1 MEYIGNRPPG
11 NTGGYD
17 PYDTGGYWWNYNN
30 PYGAYD
36 PYGYNTPV
44 TSWQDQIAQSGGTAP
59 TTPNEG
65 QTTETPGG
73 TGPAGFD
80 PGTGNPTYTTEVI
93 GDTDPLQYLGYTPNY
108 DVNQY
113 LSSLPG
119 GSGFYPSGGGSGG
132 GGNPTFTTDVTGFTD
147 PSYPFPGEYKVED
160 YDPNPPP
167 YKFETTTWDT
177 TDPDDPIK
185 RGDYKTYW
193 DLPQTKGDY
202 KTYWDFPQTGGG
214 YEIGDT
220 FQPAK
225 PNPPVVIGD
234 SWPKTPP
241 DIHGPVLTTPDRTKP
256 TQPPP
261 PQTQTGGKQQQQQPG
276 VGKLLAALP
285 MLAAFQGGTTTTPA
299 PYAHL
304 GPHTPVAPVF
314 KPQARGNPIPSIGQ
328 LLAGVR

>member
-65 QTTETPGG
+65 QTVETPGG
-73 TGPAGFD
+73 TDPGSFA
-80 PGTGNPTYTTEVI
+80 PGTGDPTFTTEVI
-93 GDTDPLQYLGYTPNY
+93 GNPPPPLDYTGSQIDPYLAE
-108 DVNQY
+108 Y
-113 LSSLPG
+113 LSSLPQVG
-119 GSGFYPSGGGSGG
+119 GTGTGGGV
-132 GGNPTFTTDVTGFTD
+132 NFNVTGTDFMD
-147 PSYPFPGEYKVED
+147 PSYPFPGEYPVADWE
-160 YDPNPPP
+160 PNPPP
-167 YKFETTTWDT
+167 ATFTAEGTYKPPPDIVGWPQFE
-177 TDPDDPIK
+177 
-185 RGDYKTYW
+185 
-193 DLPQTKGDY
+193 
-202 KTYWDFPQTGGG
+202 FN
-214 YEIGDT
+214 
-220 FQPAK
+220 
-225 PNPPVVIGD
+225 PNPPPSDPVFRTEVTGFPD
-234 SWPKTPP
+234 PEYPFPGKYPWGGFTPNP
-241 DIHGPVLTTPDRTKP
+241 PPGGTTTTKP
-256 TQPPP
+256 PKVVVPPKIIPKLDTKNPP
-261 PQTQTGGKQQQQQPG
+261 PQTPQPQQPGGKQQQQQPG

-314 KPQARGNPIPSIGQ
+314 KPQGRGNPIPSIGQ
-328 LLAGVR
+328 LLAGVK

>member
-44 TSWQDQIAQSGGTAP
+44 TSWEDQIRQSGGTAP

-65 QTTETPGG
+65 QTVETPGG
-73 TGPAGFD
+73 TDPGSFA
-80 PGTGNPTYTTEVI
+80 PGTGDPTFTTEVI
-93 GDTDPLQYLGYTPNY
+93 GNPLPPLDYTGSQIDPYLAE
-108 DVNQY
+108 Y
-113 LSSLPG
+113 LSSLPQVG
-119 GSGFYPSGGGSGG
+119 GTGTGG
-132 GGNPTFTTDVTGFTD
+132 GGANFSVTGSDFMD
-147 PSYPFPGEYKVED
+147 PSYPFPGEYPVEEWE
-160 YDPNPPP
+160 PNPPP
-167 YKFETTTWDT
+167 GTPTFKTDVWDT

-193 DLPQTKGDY
+193 DFPTQLPDY
-202 KTYWDFPQTGGG
+202 KEPLQGWPDF
-214 YEIGDT
+214 T
-220 FQPAK
+220 FT
-225 PNPPVVIGD
+225 PNPPPGGTTTTRPPIRGPVIT
-234 SWPKTPP
+234 TPP
-241 DIHGPVLTTPDRTKP
+241 RTTPGP
-256 TQPPP
+256 TQPPQ
-261 PQTQTGGKQQQQQPG
+261 PQQPGGKQQQQPG

-314 KPQARGNPIPSIGQ
+314 KPQGRGNPIPSIGQ